1 MKMKILITGADGQLG
16 WELRRAVPAAVELTA
31 CNSAELDITSRALV
45 NEVVSRLRPEII
57 INAAAYTAVDR
68 AENEAERAM
77 AVNRDGAANL
87 AAAAVDVGAGI
98 IHVSTDFVF
107 DGCHYRPYLPAD
119 TPHPLGVY
127 GQSKLAGERLLLAK
141 CRNSAVIRTAWVYS
155 SHGNNFVKTMLGLMA
170 GRDELGVV
178 ADQIGSPTWAGGLA
192 RILWQAAARK
202 LTGVHHWTDAGVAS
216 WYDFACAIQEDA
228 LALGILERQA
238 VIRPLRTEDYPTPAR
253 RPSYAVLD
261 KSSLWKKLGVVAPH
275 WRFNLK
281 KMLAELKNV

>member
-1 MKMKILITGADGQLG
+1 MKILITGSDGQLG
-16 WELRRAVPAAVELTA
+16 WELRRTVPAGIELTA
-31 CNSAELDITSRALV
+31 CNSAELDITSGPLV
-45 NEVVSRLRPEII
+45 NEVVSRLTPEII

-68 AENEAERAM
+68 AESEAERAM

-87 AAAAVDVGAGI
+87 AAAAADIGAGI

-119 TPHPLGVY
+119 VPHPAGVY
-127 GQSKLAGERLLLAK
+127 GASKLAGERMVLAE
-141 CRNSAVIRTAWVYS
+141 CRDSAVIRTAWVYS
-155 SHGNNFVKTMLGLMA
+155 SHGNNFVKTMLRLMA
-170 GRDELGVV
+170 GRDELKVV

-192 RILWQAAARK
+192 QALWQMAAAK
-202 LTGVHHWTDAGVAS
+202 LTGVYHWTDAGVAS
-216 WYDFACAIQEDA
+216 WYDFACAIQEEA
-228 LALGILERQA
+228 LALGILGRQA

-253 RPSYAVLD
+253 RPPYSVLD
-261 KSSLWKKLGVVAPH
+261 KTCLWEKLGVVAPH